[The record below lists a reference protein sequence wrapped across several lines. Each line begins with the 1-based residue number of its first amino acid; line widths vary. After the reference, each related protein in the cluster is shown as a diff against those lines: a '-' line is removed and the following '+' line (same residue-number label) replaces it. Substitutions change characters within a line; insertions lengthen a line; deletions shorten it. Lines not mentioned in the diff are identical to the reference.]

1 MNIEYPIS
9 EILKCVEIINQPKK
23 KFDRNSDKTFNLNNT
38 VSIKKKITQTQGT
51 FGETIETE
59 ELIEETF
66 DNAKPFEIDEITK
79 INDLGMKKNKKNKK
93 ESKALLLTTEVANQ
107 SSRQKMNKK
116 YIDVLEEELKL
127 MTKITTE
134 NKDQLEKYKN
144 FNLSLNEQVVKLKER
159 NAQLENDFNKV
170 SKELNQQTPDKE
182 FQTKL
187 DVIYKQQ
194 NIIKDYQDQIS
205 KLKEE
210 NQLLEQNSEK
220 TIHQEDH
227 KDEME
232 DIARKIKYYQ
242 DDNLRLSNE
251 LVKLSNKLEN
261 TKSQLEYFENNKA
274 KLMSQLENL
283 NNIVSESNVIGS
295 PFDTTISKVNDKSEV
310 DKKIPNLYLALSV
323 DNNDNFIADE
333 ITKITNIRLKEILD
347 KHSYIILNQG
357 KIHPYSME
365 EVSSID
371 EQVKLI
377 AKQFPDSLLLLLS
390 LTGNIMKNSGDMF
403 PSITI
408 LYMSFSAYSPEGQ
421 IIWKKTYE
429 AKRLNTKKV
438 SKLNTSE
445 KKRSFIKTLEKGFN
459 EIKKKRY
466 CSNIHS
472 CRRMGTRKSFKL
484 AIR

>member
-1 MNIEYPIS
+1 MNIAYPIS

-38 VSIKKKITQTQGT
+38 VSVKKKITQTQGT

-79 INDLGMKKNKKNKK
+79 INDLGMKKNKKK
-93 ESKALLLTTEVANQ
+93 SKALILTTEVANQ

-134 NKDQLEKYKN
+134 NKDQLEKYTN
-144 FNLSLNEQVVKLKER
+144 FNLNLNEQVVKLKER

-210 NQLLEQNSEK
+210 NQLLEQNTELPPSWMTGDLKFNHPLKSDTDKVSEGLNQQEYEDELKTKSKFIYEQQNIIKDYQNQISKLKVENQLLEQNSEK
-220 TIHQEDH
+220 IIHQ
-227 KDEME
+227 KDEMK
-232 DIARKIKYYQ
+232 DIAGKIKYYQ
-242 DDNLRLSNE
+242 DDNLRLSSE

-261 TKSQLEYFENNKA
+261 TKNQLQYFENNKA
-274 KLMSQLENL
+274 RLVSQLENL
-283 NNIVSESNVIGS
+283 NNIISESNVIGS
-295 PFDTTISKVNDKSEV
+295 PFDATMPKKEDKSLPDEKISNEKQITQNQFQ
-310 DKKIPNLYLALSV
+310 KKVTP
-323 DNNDNFIADE
+323 
-333 ITKITNIRLKEILD
+333 KEI
-347 KHSYIILNQG
+347 
-357 KIHPYSME
+357 
-365 EVSSID
+365 
-371 EQVKLI
+371 
-377 AKQFPDSLLLLLS
+377 
-390 LTGNIMKNSGDMF
+390 KNSEEMNRLTKEIF
-403 PSITI
+403 
-408 LYMSFSAYSPEGQ
+408 
-421 IIWKKTYE
+421 KK
-429 AKRLNTKKV
+429 
-438 SKLNTSE
+438 
-445 KKRSFIKTLEKGFN
+445 
-459 EIKKKRY
+459 
-466 CSNIHS
+466 
-472 CRRMGTRKSFKL
+472 
-484 AIR
+484 

>member
-1 MNIEYPIS
+1 MNIAYPIS

-38 VSIKKKITQTQGT
+38 VSMKKKITQTQGT
-51 FGETIETE
+51 FGDTIETG

-66 DNAKPFEIDEITK
+66 DDAEPFEIDEITK
-79 INDLGMKKNKKNKK
+79 INDLGMKKNKK

-127 MTKITTE
+127 MTKITNE

-144 FNLSLNEQVVKLKER
+144 FNLSLNEKVVKLNEQVSKLKER

-187 DVIYKQQ
+187 DVIYKQQNIIKDYQDQISKLKEENQLLEQNTELPPSWMTGDLKFNHPLKNDTDKISEGLNQQENDDELKTKSKFIYEQQ

-274 KLMSQLENL
+274 RLMSQLENL
-283 NNIVSESNVIGS
+283 NNIISESNVIGS
-295 PFDTTISKVNDKSEV
+295 PFDTTKSKIDDKPKVDEKISN
-310 DKKIPNLYLALSV
+310 KKQMAQ
-323 DNNDNFIADE
+323 NNFQKI
-333 ITKITNIRLKEILD
+333 IT
-347 KHSYIILNQG
+347 
-357 KIHPYSME
+357 P
-365 EVSSID
+365 
-371 EQVKLI
+371 
-377 AKQFPDSLLLLLS
+377 
-390 LTGNIMKNSGDMF
+390 
-403 PSITI
+403 
-408 LYMSFSAYSPEGQ
+408 
-421 IIWKKTYE
+421 
-429 AKRLNTKKV
+429 
-438 SKLNTSE
+438 
-445 KKRSFIKTLEKGFN
+445 IKTQNVEKTN
-459 EIKKKRY
+459 LLIKDIFKK
-466 CSNIHS
+466 
-472 CRRMGTRKSFKL
+472 
-484 AIR
+484 

>member
-1 MNIEYPIS
+1 MS
-9 EILKCVEIINQPKK
+9 HILYQSLFLI
-23 KFDRNSDKTFNLNNT
+23 
-38 VSIKKKITQTQGT
+38 SIKKKITQTQGT

-79 INDLGMKKNKKNKK
+79 INDLGMKKNKKR
-93 ESKALLLTTEVANQ
+93 SKALLLRNEIVNQ
-107 SSRQKMNKK
+107 SSRQKMNKQ

-127 MTKITTE
+127 MAKITNE

-144 FNLSLNEQVVKLKER
+144 FNLSLNEQVVKLNEQVSKLKER

-170 SKELNQQTPDKE
+170 SKELNQGTPDKE

-274 KLMSQLENL
+274 RLMSQLENL
-283 NNIVSESNVIGS
+283 NNIISENNIIGS

-310 DKKIPNLYLALSV
+310 DKKIPNEKQITQNQIQKIIRPKKIIKSEEMNRLTK
-323 DNNDNFIADE
+323 DIFKNN
-333 ITKITNIRLKEILD
+333 
-347 KHSYIILNQG
+347 
-357 KIHPYSME
+357 
-365 EVSSID
+365 
-371 EQVKLI
+371 
-377 AKQFPDSLLLLLS
+377 
-390 LTGNIMKNSGDMF
+390 
-403 PSITI
+403 
-408 LYMSFSAYSPEGQ
+408 
-421 IIWKKTYE
+421 
-429 AKRLNTKKV
+429 
-438 SKLNTSE
+438 
-445 KKRSFIKTLEKGFN
+445 
-459 EIKKKRY
+459 
-466 CSNIHS
+466 
-472 CRRMGTRKSFKL
+472 
-484 AIR
+484 

>member
-1 MNIEYPIS
+1 MNIAYPIS

-144 FNLSLNEQVVKLKER
+144 FNLSLNEQDAKLNEQVAKLKER

-170 SKELNQQTPDKE
+170 SKELNQGTPDKE

-187 DVIYKQQ
+187 DVIYKQQNIIKDYQDQISKLKEENKLLEQNTELPPSWMTGDLKFNHTPKNDTDKISEGLNQQENDDELKTKSKFIYEQQ

-274 KLMSQLENL
+274 RLMSQLKNL
-283 NNIVSESNVIGS
+283 NNIISESNVIGN
-295 PFDTTISKVNDKSEV
+295 PFDTTKSKIDDKSLADDKISNKKQIVENQFQ
-310 DKKIPNLYLALSV
+310 KKIN
-323 DNNDNFIADE
+323 
-333 ITKITNIRLKEILD
+333 LKEID
-347 KHSYIILNQG
+347 N
-357 KIHPYSME
+357 P
-365 EVSSID
+365 D
-371 EQVKLI
+371 EMNR
-377 AKQFPDSLLLLLS
+377 
-390 LTGNIMKNSGDMF
+390 LTRDIF
-403 PSITI
+403 
-408 LYMSFSAYSPEGQ
+408 
-421 IIWKKTYE
+421 KK
-429 AKRLNTKKV
+429 
-438 SKLNTSE
+438 
-445 KKRSFIKTLEKGFN
+445 
-459 EIKKKRY
+459 
-466 CSNIHS
+466 
-472 CRRMGTRKSFKL
+472 
-484 AIR
+484 

>member
-1 MNIEYPIS
+1 MNIAYPIS

-210 NQLLEQNSEK
+210 NKLLEQNTELPPSWITGDLKFKNISKNDKDKISEGLNQQENDDELKTKSKFIYEQQNIIKDYQDQISKLKEENQLLEQNSEK

-261 TKSQLEYFENNKA
+261 TKNQLKQFENNKA
-274 KLMSQLENL
+274 RLMSQLENL
-283 NNIVSESNVIGS
+283 NNIISESNVIGN
-295 PFDTTISKVNDKSEV
+295 PFDTTISKIDDKSSKDEKIAN
-310 DKKIPNLYLALSV
+310 KKQIEKNV
-323 DNNDNFIADE
+323 FQ
-333 ITKITNIRLKEILD
+333 KIVT
-347 KHSYIILNQG
+347 S
-357 KIHPYSME
+357 SE
-365 EVSSID
+365 EKSSGD
-371 EQVKLI
+371 MNLI
-377 AKQFPDSLLLLLS
+377 AKKIF
-390 LTGNIMKNSGDMF
+390 
-403 PSITI
+403 
-408 LYMSFSAYSPEGQ
+408 
-421 IIWKKTYE
+421 KK
-429 AKRLNTKKV
+429 
-438 SKLNTSE
+438 
-445 KKRSFIKTLEKGFN
+445 
-459 EIKKKRY
+459 
-466 CSNIHS
+466 
-472 CRRMGTRKSFKL
+472 
-484 AIR
+484 

>member
-1 MNIEYPIS
+1 MNIAYPIS

-134 NKDQLEKYKN
+134 NKDQFEKYKN

-187 DVIYKQQ
+187 DVIYKQQNIIKDYQDQISKLKEENQLLEQNTELPPSWITGDLKFNHPLKNDTDKISEGLNQQENDDELKTKSKFIYEQQ

-274 KLMSQLENL
+274 RLMSQLKNL
-283 NNIVSESNVIGS
+283 NNIISESNVIGS
-295 PFDTTISKVNDKSEV
+295 PFDTTKSKIDDKSLA
-310 DKKIPNLYLALSV
+310 DDKISNKKQITQNHFQKKISLKKI
-323 DNNDNFIADE
+323 DNPDE
-333 ITKITNIRLKEILD
+333 MNRLTRDI
-347 KHSYIILNQG
+347 
-357 KIHPYSME
+357 
-365 EVSSID
+365 
-371 EQVKLI
+371 
-377 AKQFPDSLLLLLS
+377 F
-390 LTGNIMKNSGDMF
+390 
-403 PSITI
+403 
-408 LYMSFSAYSPEGQ
+408 
-421 IIWKKTYE
+421 KK
-429 AKRLNTKKV
+429 
-438 SKLNTSE
+438 
-445 KKRSFIKTLEKGFN
+445 
-459 EIKKKRY
+459 
-466 CSNIHS
+466 
-472 CRRMGTRKSFKL
+472 
-484 AIR
+484 

>member
-1 MNIEYPIS
+1 MNIAYPIS

-23 KFDRNSDKTFNLNNT
+23 KFYNNNDKTFNLNNT
-38 VSIKKKITQTQGT
+38 ISIKKKINQTQDT

-66 DNAKPFEIDEITK
+66 DDTEPFEIDEITK
-79 INDLGMKKNKKNKK
+79 INDLGMKKNKKK
-93 ESKALLLTTEVANQ
+93 SKALLLRNEIVNQ
-107 SSRQKMNKK
+107 SSRQKMNKQ

-127 MTKITTE
+127 MAKITNE

-144 FNLSLNEQVVKLKER
+144 FNLSLNEQVVKLNEQVSKLKER

-170 SKELNQQTPDKE
+170 SKELNQQTPDNE

-210 NQLLEQNSEK
+210 NKLLEQNTELPPSWITGDLKFKNISKNDKDKISEGLNQQENDDELKTKSKFIYEQQNIIKDYQDQISKLREENQLLEQNNEK
-220 TIHQEDH
+220 TIHQKDH

-232 DIARKIKYYQ
+232 DITGKIKYYQ

-274 KLMSQLENL
+274 RLMSQLENL

-310 DKKIPNLYLALSV
+310 DKKIPN
-323 DNNDNFIADE
+323 E
-333 ITKITNIRLKEILD
+333 KQITQNQLQKIIRPRK
-347 KHSYIILNQG
+347 II
-357 KIHPYSME
+357 KPE
-365 EVSSID
+365 EMNR
-371 EQVKLI
+371 
-377 AKQFPDSLLLLLS
+377 
-390 LTGNIMKNSGDMF
+390 LTKDIF
-403 PSITI
+403 
-408 LYMSFSAYSPEGQ
+408 
-421 IIWKKTYE
+421 KK
-429 AKRLNTKKV
+429 
-438 SKLNTSE
+438 
-445 KKRSFIKTLEKGFN
+445 
-459 EIKKKRY
+459 
-466 CSNIHS
+466 
-472 CRRMGTRKSFKL
+472 
-484 AIR
+484 

>member
-1 MNIEYPIS
+1 MNITYPIS

-23 KFDRNSDKTFNLNNT
+23 KFYNNNDKIFNLNNT
-38 VSIKKKITQTQGT
+38 ISIKKKINQTQDT

-66 DNAKPFEIDEITK
+66 DDTEPFEIDEITK
-79 INDLGMKKNKKNKK
+79 INDLGMKKNKKK
-93 ESKALLLTTEVANQ
+93 SKALLLRNEIVNQ
-107 SSRQKMNKK
+107 SSRQKINKQ

-127 MTKITTE
+127 MAKITNE

-144 FNLSLNEQVVKLKER
+144 FNLSLNEQDVKLNEQVSKLKER
-159 NAQLENDFNKV
+159 NTQLENDFNKV

-187 DVIYKQQ
+187 DVIYKQQNIIKDYQDQISKLKEENQLLEQNTELSPSWMTGDLKFNHTPKNDTDKISEGLNQQENDDELKTKSKFIYEQQ

-274 KLMSQLENL
+274 RLMSQLENL

-310 DKKIPNLYLALSV
+310 DKKIPNEKQITQNQIQKIIRPKKIIKSKEM
-323 DNNDNFIADE
+323 NR
-333 ITKITNIRLKEILD
+333 ITKDI
-347 KHSYIILNQG
+347 
-357 KIHPYSME
+357 
-365 EVSSID
+365 
-371 EQVKLI
+371 
-377 AKQFPDSLLLLLS
+377 F
-390 LTGNIMKNSGDMF
+390 
-403 PSITI
+403 
-408 LYMSFSAYSPEGQ
+408 
-421 IIWKKTYE
+421 KK
-429 AKRLNTKKV
+429 
-438 SKLNTSE
+438 
-445 KKRSFIKTLEKGFN
+445 
-459 EIKKKRY
+459 
-466 CSNIHS
+466 
-472 CRRMGTRKSFKL
+472 
-484 AIR
+484 